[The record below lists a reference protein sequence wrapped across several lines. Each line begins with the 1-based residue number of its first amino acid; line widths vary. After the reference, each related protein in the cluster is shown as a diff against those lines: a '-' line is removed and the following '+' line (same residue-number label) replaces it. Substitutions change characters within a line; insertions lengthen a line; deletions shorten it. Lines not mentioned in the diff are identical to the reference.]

1 MTLEK
6 TTVITNLMSQPS
18 MERVLDTLSEMQGD
32 QEVLRQAIHDAL
44 LSLGGPITETI
55 IWQLGAR
62 GILLNS
68 HIDVKSFYEHL
79 TQAVGVGADVVM
91 IDVYENV
98 MRMVENT

>member
-1 MTLEK
+1 MALEMTK
-6 TTVITNLMSQPS
+6 VSTKKMSQPS
-18 MERVLDTLSEMQGD
+18 MEQVLDTLCEMQED

-62 GILLNS
+62 GMLLSS
-68 HIDVKSFYEHL
+68 HIDVQSFYEHL
-79 TQAVGVGADVVM
+79 GQAVGVGADIVM

>member
-1 MTLEK
+1 MTPEI
-6 TTVITNLMSQPS
+6 TTVITDMMSQPS
-18 MERVLDTLSEMQGD
+18 MEQVLDTLCEMQRD

-62 GILLNS
+62 GILLSS
-68 HIDVKSFYEHL
+68 HIDVKLFYEHL
-79 TQAVGVGADVVM
+79 SQAVGVGADFVM

-98 MRMVENT
+98 MRMMENT